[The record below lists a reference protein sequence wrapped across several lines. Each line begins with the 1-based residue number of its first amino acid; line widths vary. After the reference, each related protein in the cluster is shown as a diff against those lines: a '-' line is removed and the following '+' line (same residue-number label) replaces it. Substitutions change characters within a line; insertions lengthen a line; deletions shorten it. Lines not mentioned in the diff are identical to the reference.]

1 MKLKFNEFNGNYEI
15 IHNGFSWVSD
25 GRKPQITIRGKNKKG
40 KYISKVC
47 SLQSARKKETET
59 SESKTVTVYS
69 DFVAFG
75 KILPFRLIC
84 TAEIINE
91 NTVEFSLKAE
101 NETGY
106 DIEAVYFPAPFNSK
120 RKGKIHIMLTRCDR
134 DLSCLT
140 VR

>member
-1 MKLKFNEFNGNYEI
+1 MKLNFNEFNGNYEI

-91 NTVEFSLKAE
+91 NIVE
-101 NETGY
+101 
-106 DIEAVYFPAPFNSK
+106 P
-120 RKGKIHIMLTRCDR
+120 MQ
-134 DLSCLT
+134 
-140 VR
+140 